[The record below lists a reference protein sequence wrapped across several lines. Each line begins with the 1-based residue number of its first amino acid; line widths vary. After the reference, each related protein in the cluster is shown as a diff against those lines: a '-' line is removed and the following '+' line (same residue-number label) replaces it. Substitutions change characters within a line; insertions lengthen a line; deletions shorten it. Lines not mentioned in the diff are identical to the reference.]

1 MALGLDLS
9 SPESGEIIP
18 IVKFDA
24 KAGRMF
30 RRDRVNGEND
40 IVDITRSFKAVFDF
54 ENIEVGTINFDTGSA
69 PDFAVARIGEPA
81 PARPSDK
88 HRPGARVLVK
98 LAKDCGGDIRE
109 LASTAK
115 AFLNGLNAA
124 HDAYLAGVK
133 DNPGKLPVVAL
144 KDTTPITTGEG
155 AKKSTNYAPLF
166 EIVSWVDRP
175 ADLVYVPKLRSVRPE
190 AQAATSAP
198 PSTGSSRVSAP
209 SDDYVPGF
217 DDASD
222 FG

>member
-9 SPESGEIIP
+9 SPDSGEIIP
-18 IVKFDA
+18 IIKFDA

-69 PDFAVARIGEPA
+69 PDFAVARIGEQA

-88 HRPGARVLVK
+88 HRPGARILVK
-98 LAKDCGGDIRE
+98 LAKDCGGDLRE

-115 AFLNGLNAA
+115 AFLTGLNAV
-124 HDAYLAGVK
+124 HDAYLAGAK
-133 DNPGKLPVVAL
+133 ENAGKLPVVAL

-155 AKKSTNYAPLF
+155 AKKSTNYSPLF

-175 ADLVYVPKLRSVRPE
+175 TDLVYIPKSKSAAA
-190 AQAATSAP
+190 AQPAASAP
-198 PSTGSSRVSAP
+198 ASTGSSKVSAP
-209 SDDYVPGF
+209 DDDIPGF
-217 DDASD
+217 DDSAD